1 MLEIELILLILAFI
15 VTIVA
20 VISDIKTTEVP
31 DYANYFLIFSAVSL
45 RVLYSLITKDWS
57 FSLAILDS
65 FPIIFILALA
75 IGFGIQVSLFTY
87 VRSYKNAL
95 AATSVSVSGGVSTTS
110 MAACCAHHI
119 SDILPIIGFS
129 AAAIFLVKYQ
139 LTLILI
145 GLFSNLIGINFM
157 LHTMKKHNLFDNN
170 HKLFSKIMKQDLK
183 FILKLNIILSFII
196 ILVSINYT
204 GGII

>member
-1 MLEIELILLILAFI
+1 MKKPIIYGIISGIILLAVYFAIL
-15 VTIVA
+15 
-20 VISDIKTTEVP
+20 
-31 DYANYFLIFSAVSL
+31 
-45 RVLYSLITKDWS
+45 
-57 FSLAILDS
+57 SLANSADHAIS
-65 FPIIFILALA
+65 QFFSMWYFILALA
-75 IGFGIQVSLFTY
+75 IGFGVQVSLFTY

-139 LTLILI
+139 LVFILI

-157 LHTMKKHNLFDNN
+157 LHTMKKHNMFDKNN
-170 HKLFSKIMKQDLK
+170 KLFSKIMKQDLK

-196 ILVSINYT
+196 TLISINYA
-204 GGII
+204 GGIL

>member
-1 MLEIELILLILAFI
+1 MKKPIIYGIISGIILLAVYFAIL
-15 VTIVA
+15 
-20 VISDIKTTEVP
+20 
-31 DYANYFLIFSAVSL
+31 
-45 RVLYSLITKDWS
+45 
-57 FSLAILDS
+57 SLANSVDHAIS
-65 FPIIFILALA
+65 QFFSMWYFILALA

-119 SDILPIIGFS
+119 SDILPIVGLS

-196 ILVSINYT
+196 TLISINYAGEILWT
-204 GGII
+204 KIYYYIYCLV

>member
-1 MLEIELILLILAFI
+1 MKKPIIYGIISGIILLAVYFAIL
-15 VTIVA
+15 
-20 VISDIKTTEVP
+20 
-31 DYANYFLIFSAVSL
+31 
-45 RVLYSLITKDWS
+45 
-57 FSLAILDS
+57 SLANSVDHAIS
-65 FPIIFILALA
+65 QFFSMWYFILALA

-204 GGII
+204 GGIIWTKMYYCIYCLV

>member
-1 MLEIELILLILAFI
+1 MKKPIIYGIISGIILLAVYFAIL
-15 VTIVA
+15 
-20 VISDIKTTEVP
+20 
-31 DYANYFLIFSAVSL
+31 
-45 RVLYSLITKDWS
+45 
-57 FSLAILDS
+57 SLANSVDHAIS
-65 FPIIFILALA
+65 QFFSMWYFILALA

-139 LTLILI
+139 LVFILI

-157 LHTMKKHNLFDNN
+157 LHTMKKHNMFDKNN
-170 HKLFSKIMKQDLK
+170 KLFSKIMKQDLK
-183 FILKLNIILSFII
+183 FTLKLNIILSFII
-196 ILVSINYT
+196 TLISINYA
-204 GGII
+204 GGILWTKIYYYIYCLV